1 MPYKVWVLNNNTIE
15 NVFIFGGKS
24 ENAFSEEDRDM
35 MMEFGITPD
44 AIIESPVQI
53 HKDDSIMQ
61 VKKKIIN
68 EFGKESGVTY
78 HELYL
83 FAYAE
88 KLIDPYAIFYES
100 VSPKTNY
107 ISRVVCEQLLHNL
120 LDEFDPLDEDKDI
133 YTYADFSKIVGNPRI
148 LNVPIGLGMLQ
159 TSDHLFSPNPFYVVD
174 FSPKN
179 AIHTDNVLLFNH
191 GKIVD
196 NNIFVCLAGDVLATH
211 DAKSE
216 FIAKT
221 YYPLLTTKSVFDM
234 ESLLAKKG
242 QLIAETDKIM
252 DPRYFNSY
260 RIVDMFYDM
269 YGDNALGISA
279 PFEYKENGVRKFEI
293 ALTPSYSFVMPIEA
307 IFKNIQ
313 TTPKYKFMKLNLG
326 IRREN
331 IYRIYSG
338 AKISKTGRKMPVLS
352 REKINSLSKNMGKQ
366 KQLSIFVE
374 ESNMF
379 IDIDID
385 GTIFISWDSK
395 SKATLTVAQIE
406 ALLLRD
412 VNPLLETVNQYLQ
425 KSGYSIPMIQ
435 SIEDPNIAIKTMDY
449 VASIVLKK
457 KSKSKE
463 IKLKNNIGCLYS
475 VFDIVS
481 DFDKGKT
488 NAQLRFK
495 RVNNYREMDQQ
506 SLLITETFKKKGRE
520 SDVVDALMQNHAM
533 TVDEAGQRIAQYL
546 RDTEYKNVNGNV
558 IEIME
563 NPGLPIEM
571 KIEKG
576 AGMSNDSYLEFTV
589 ENISH
594 LEYIR
599 SLSVYFESMMRIIQ
613 DIGITE
619 STKKMCA
626 PPKKGAT
633 VVEEEI
639 AWTEEKIAK
648 PVVHERVAA
657 FDFSPTSKS
666 PLAAFVDRE
675 EETDLSPKGAKNG
688 IQDLLDAQEEVK
700 EEFILD
706 SDDSSDLDLTGV
718 DVEGDDEDLD
728 MTGIDVEEED
738 DSMRGGAPPKSE
750 SSEDDAYNV
759 KTKDLA
765 KNTNPFLEELKRKDP
780 AVILQGKD
788 GRSNI
793 YARSCQS
800 YRQPVVLSAEEK
812 ARIDRKSPGSYTK
825 AMKYGSTPENEHYY
839 ICPRYWCFKT
849 NTSVNDPSEC
859 DKDFLFEFKNQ
870 ANPIEHMD
878 AKGNYI
884 DHYPGFIKKPGLKHC
899 MPCCFAS
906 AWDTWKKDVRN
917 KWTNQNKTTKWDK
930 DGNKFK
936 RSGKGEWVKQDIEG
950 KERIDETGAIWKMN
964 AATGEWIKD
973 ETEQE
978 QPKNTDKCLE
988 NDATSENSAI
998 EEPTQPIEDTSIKNP
1013 DTKRVGKGQ
1022 WAFLQYAVQHFLNV
1036 DYEGK
1041 IKTING
1047 TKYLND
1053 GVETFLRYG
1062 TDQNAANSLLG
1073 CLADLLGI
1081 KIGQIGKTLAD
1092 AVTLD
1097 DFVRFGNGSF
1107 TATFRPSAIEIGDK
1121 TAFFDENDKETQ
1133 PDQITTKIKTIKI
1146 NPDSYSNTELYKTMN
1161 SATEDA
1167 RSTFWEMMAAYEVYK
1182 LYLSKGASHP
1192 TLPSEE
1198 SVDYTFVWDLVSRP
1212 NPKLF
1217 TQGINMVIMELP
1229 RNDITDSID
1238 LICPTNTYSKTKFDV
1253 DKPTVFLVKSTIN
1266 QYPLFEPVY
1275 LYNNETKKTTRTFT
1289 KSTPRLRPII
1299 KMLNRTLNNYCR
1311 PKSSMPDVYEYK
1323 QPILLEELVDE
1334 LTQLSYKIVK
1344 QVLNYQGKTI
1354 ALQVT
1359 NPKTGRTVCVPCAP
1373 SEQIARTEQSFMDNE
1388 ELWTD
1393 YETTRAELTALNG
1406 ASSGRVPC
1414 NPMLKMT
1421 EDNTMIVGL
1430 LTWTNQMVPINPPTN
1445 DVPGDG
1451 LRSLPVDK
1459 NLVSGADLALTRE
1472 SKGDVT
1478 RENIVRNARI
1488 ESDMYSLF
1496 RTTIKTLLAKPEN
1509 HKYRDYLISE
1519 TQTQKHSIQQI
1530 VQKLVKL
1537 TRNAVTFELFSE
1549 STLEQLG
1556 KQNEITYTCNKTKS
1570 AFLKD
1575 GCKLILPRN
1584 NILVPTRDNRLL
1596 YFYRIADELLR
1607 FKQQSNYILNSK
1619 QIMNTGNTEYKVGK
1633 NEFIVLE
1640 STLSGNYYDDQTE
1653 MIMHPYMS
1661 GEIPYEMAHPE
1672 KVVKESNQIS
1682 LDEQNLD
1689 AAPTVDLLQ
1698 NCIDKTTDLEGDPN
1712 KVFWIKE
1719 VFKAKKGNQ
1728 YELRFKGGLGNENCT
1743 FGPFLKIAGELDSKK
1758 FDDADAV
1765 RQILWETYRDLITP
1779 KDEGDEEIKQRN
1791 LDKIVEM
1798 LRDRQ
1803 GKKRLLAGVDTVEKF
1818 HATIVSTNYYMTT
1831 LDLYVMAQKLGLP
1844 IILFSNN
1851 SKNTLDDL
1859 GFTKDNWLILGKRHE
1874 RSADNKFYFVRSQ
1887 KKIDENVPSHSM
1899 VYKPFDIVE
1908 LNALKE
1914 RVQSAFRG
1922 EEWRDHM
1929 PSIEEFLE
1937 TY

>member
-24 ENAFSEEDRDM
+24 DTAFSEEDRDM
-35 MMEFGITPD
+35 MMEFGITMD
-44 AIIESPVQI
+44 ADIIIESPVQI

-68 EFGKESGVTY
+68 EFGKDSGVTY

-88 KLIDPYAIFYES
+88 KLIEPYTIFYES

-107 ISRVVCEQLLHNL
+107 ISRTVCEQLLHNL

-148 LNVPIGLGMLQ
+148 LNVPIGLGMLE

-196 NNIFVCLAGDVLATH
+196 NNIFVCLAGDVLSMH

-242 QLIAETDKIM
+242 QLVAETDKIM
-252 DPRYFNSY
+252 DPRHFNSY

-269 YGDNALGISA
+269 YGEDAQTS

-293 ALTPSYSFVMPIEA
+293 SLKPSYSFVMPIEA

-366 KQLSIFVE
+366 KQLSVFVE

-406 ALLLRD
+406 AQLLRD

-435 SIEDPNIAIKTMDY
+435 SIEDPNIVINSMDY

-463 IKLKNNIGCLYS
+463 IKLSGSVGCLYS

-481 DFDKGKT
+481 DFDKDKT
-488 NAQLRFK
+488 TAQLRFK

-520 SDVVDALMQNHAM
+520 SDVVEALMQNHAM

-576 AGMSNDSYLEFTV
+576 AGMSSESYLEFTV
-589 ENISH
+589 EDISH

-599 SLSVYFESMMRIIQ
+599 SLSVYFESMMRILQ
-613 DIGITE
+613 ETGITE

-626 PPKKGAT
+626 PPKKGAAA
-633 VVEEEI
+633 VEEEI

-666 PLAAFVDRE
+666 PLAPFYERE
-675 EETDLSPKGAKNG
+675 EDADLSPRTKNG

-718 DVEGDDEDLD
+718 AAADDDDDDLD
-728 MTGIDVEEED
+728 MTGIDVEED
-738 DSMRGGAPPKSE
+738 DSMHGGAAPKKSD
-750 SSEDDAYNV
+750 SSEEDLYNV

-788 GRSNI
+788 GRSNV

-800 YRQPVVLSAEEK
+800 YRQPVVLTAEEK
-812 ARIDRKSPGSYTK
+812 ARIDRKSPGSYKK

-859 DKDFLFEFKNQ
+859 DKDYLFEFKNQ

-906 AWDTWKKDVRN
+906 AWDTWKKDVKN

-930 DGNKFK
+930 DGNKWK
-936 RSGKGEWVKQDIEG
+936 RSGKGEWIKQDIEG

-964 AATGEWIKD
+964 TATGEWEKDDTEMELPKNANKCFDGDSD
-973 ETEQE
+973 ET
-978 QPKNTDKCLE
+978 
-988 NDATSENSAI
+988 SESDNSAI
-998 EEPTQPIEDTSIKNP
+998 EEPTPVNSSDTSIKNP

-1062 TDQNAANSLLG
+1062 TDQNPANSLLG
-1073 CLADLLGI
+1073 CLADLLGV
-1081 KIGQIGKTLAD
+1081 KIGQIGKMLAD

-1097 DFVRFGNGSF
+1097 EFVRFGNGSF
-1107 TATFRPSAIEIGDK
+1107 TATFRPPAIEIGDR
-1121 TAFFDENDKETQ
+1121 TAFFDENDKEIGI
-1133 PDQITTKIKTIKI
+1133 DQLATKIKSIKI
-1146 NPDSYSNTELYKTMN
+1146 NPDSYSETELYKTMN
-1161 SATEDA
+1161 AANEDA
-1167 RSTFWEMMAAYEVYK
+1167 RATFWEMMAAYEVYK
-1182 LYLSKGASHP
+1182 LYLSKGS
-1192 TLPSEE
+1192 TQSEE
-1198 SVDYTFVWDLVSRP
+1198 TVDYTFVWDLVSRP

-1238 LICPTNTYSKTKFDV
+1238 LICPTNTYGKTKFDV
-1253 DKPTVFLVKSTIN
+1253 DKPTVFLVKSTYN
-1266 QYPLFEPVY
+1266 QNVLFEPVY
-1275 LYNNETKKTTRTFT
+1275 LYNSETKKPTRTFT
-1289 KSTPRLRPII
+1289 KSMARLRPII

-1359 NPKTGRTVCVPCAP
+1359 NPKTGRSVCVPCAP
-1373 SEQIARTEQSFMDNE
+1373 SAPLAQTAQTFMDNE

-1393 YETTRAELTALNG
+1393 YETTRAELTMINA
-1406 ASSGRVPC
+1406 ASSGKIPC

-1421 EDNTMIVGL
+1421 EDKAMIVGL
-1430 LTWTNQMVPINPPTN
+1430 LTWTNQMVPINPPIN

-1451 LRSLPVDK
+1451 LRTLPVDR
-1459 NLVSGADLALTRE
+1459 NLVFGADVALTRE
-1472 SKGDVT
+1472 TTGDTT

-1509 HKYRDYLISE
+1509 HRIRDYLVSE
-1519 TQTQKHSIQQI
+1519 TQTRKHGIQEI
-1530 VQKLVKL
+1530 VQKLVRL
-1537 TRNAVTFELFSE
+1537 TRNTVTFETFSE

-1556 KQNEITYTCNKTKS
+1556 KQNELTYTCNKTKS
-1570 AFLKD
+1570 ALLKD
-1575 GCKLILPRN
+1575 GCKLILPKN

-1633 NEFIVLE
+1633 TEFIVLE
-1640 STLSGNYYDDQTE
+1640 STLSSNYYDDQTE

-1682 LDEQNLD
+1682 LDVQNID
-1689 AAPTVDLLQ
+1689 TAPAVDLLH
-1698 NCIDKTTDLEGDPN
+1698 NCIDKMADLEGDPN

-1728 YELRFKGGLGNENCT
+1728 YELHFKGGLGNENCT

-1758 FDDADAV
+1758 FDDIDAV
-1765 RQILWETYRDLITP
+1765 RKILWESYRDLITQE
-1779 KDEGDEEIKQRN
+1779 DQALKQKN
-1791 LDKIVEM
+1791 FEKIVEI

-1803 GKKRLLAGVDTVEKF
+1803 GKTGLMKGVDSVEKF
-1818 HATIVSTNYYMTT
+1818 HAVIVSANYYMTT

-1844 IILFSNN
+1844 IILFSNS
-1851 SKNTLDDL
+1851 SKNVLDDL
-1859 GFTKDNWLILGKRHE
+1859 GFTKDNWLIIGKRHE

-1887 KKIDENVPSHSM
+1887 KKIDGNVPSHSM
-1899 VYKPFDIVE
+1899 VYKPFAITE

-1914 RVQSAFRG
+1914 RVQSAFQG

-1929 PSIEEFLE
+1929 LSIEEFLE